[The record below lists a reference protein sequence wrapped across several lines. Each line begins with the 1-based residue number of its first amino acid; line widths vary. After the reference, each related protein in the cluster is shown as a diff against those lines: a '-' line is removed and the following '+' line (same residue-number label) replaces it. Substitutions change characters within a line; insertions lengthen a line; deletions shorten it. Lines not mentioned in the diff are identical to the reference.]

1 MADTCSFILELQKG
15 KHSST
20 GSTLLNDDEIFKTL
34 ETFGLIRGSDK
45 TLDKDITQMNLKEA
59 VKIQAQQV

>member
-1 MADTCSFILELQKG
+1 MADTCSFILDLQKE
-15 KHSST
+15 KLSST
-20 GSTLLNDDEIFKTL
+20 GSTLLSDDEIFKTL

-59 VKIQAQQV
+59 VKIQSQQV